1 MRLAGEQQVQILGV
15 SHVSKQSDVYER
27 IRGAGSRLVILLYVP
42 EPSEGHVHVS
52 TDGVTLYLY
61 SIVPRPDQFC
71 GREVLV

>member
-1 MRLAGEQQVQILGV
+1 VMYTL
-15 SHVSKQSDVYER
+15 R

-42 EPSEGHVHVS
+42 EPNEGHLHVS

-71 GREVLV
+71 GREVVV